1 MITQGTLALL
11 SACKCLFKGMD
22 LTIARNQIR
31 TTIGCLNSLGEIW
44 PRAARNLREI
54 QTIARHVLGLVPGT
68 SEGQMCARVEGPRS
82 PRLQPSDIDAAL
94 LLPDSFLDLCGWY
107 NIADMDLSVAG
118 EQAMHNG

>member
-11 SACKCLFKGMD
+11 SACQSLFKGMD

-31 TTIGCLNSLGEIW
+31 TTIGCLNSLAEIW
-44 PRAARNLREI
+44 PRAARNVREI
-54 QTIARHVLGLVPGT
+54 QTIARHVLGLVPET
-68 SEGQMCARVEGPRS
+68 SEGQSCARGEGLRS
-82 PRLQPSDIDAAL
+82 PRLQSSDINTDL